1 MGSLIMMTSDL
12 AIYPETLPAGS
23 SSSRPDPVRA
33 RVTANSSYTLA
44 STEWRSEPVPASR
57 GIHLL
62 PDTRNPKLGGWHPGD
77 VLYWVA
83 CLGGACLLLL
93 CATT

>member
-1 MGSLIMMTSDL
+1 MGPLIMMTTDL
-12 AIYPETLPAGS
+12 AIYPETLPVGS
-23 SSSRPDPVRA
+23 SQSRPDPVRA
-33 RVTANSSYTLA
+33 RVTANSSYALA
-44 STEWRSEPVPASR
+44 NAEWRPEPVQPRR

-62 PDTRNPKLGGWHPGD
+62 PETRNPRGGWHPGD

>member
-1 MGSLIMMTSDL
+1 MSVTT
-12 AIYPETLPAGS
+12 EKS
-23 SSSRPDPVRA
+23 SATTAVRPFKIPVTTDAELDALRA
-33 RVTANSSYTLA
+33 RVTANSSYALA
-44 STEWRSEPVPASR
+44 NAEWRPEPVKERR

-62 PDTRNPKLGGWHPGD
+62 PDTRSPKPFGPHPGD
-77 VLYWVA
+77 ILYWVA

>member
-1 MGSLIMMTSDL
+1 MGSLIMMTTDL

-23 SSSRPDPVRA
+23 SPSRLDPVRA
-33 RVTANSSYTLA
+33 RVTANSTYALA
-44 STEWRSEPVPASR
+44 NQEWRPEPVPAR
-57 GIHLL
+57 QGIHLL
-62 PDTRNPKLGGWHPGD
+62 PDTGSPKLSRWHPGD